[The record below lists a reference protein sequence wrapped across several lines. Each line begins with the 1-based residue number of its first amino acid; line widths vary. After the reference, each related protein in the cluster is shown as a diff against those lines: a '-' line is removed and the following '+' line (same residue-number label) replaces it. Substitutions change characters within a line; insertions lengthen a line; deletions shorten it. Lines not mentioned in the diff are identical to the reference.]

1 MPKKITSKSVEK
13 MLLDYAAR
21 KRIADMDFG
30 TYFSLRSLST
40 DSNNP
45 CAQAKANPGV
55 RVEFEIL
62 AEPRLT
68 GSVVWESPA
77 KLPIQ
82 TTRLNS
88 TDFWLE
94 PESALSTINAAGARD
109 DEDRWDRENEFD
121 VSEDLAPQQLD
132 GEFRFTL
139 DSDEY
144 KVFDIQTTP
153 PDGTPPSID
162 VVQPNGK
169 IDIDGKRG
177 KKNLSNPDSTLE
189 ARVVKKSKGGNRR
202 RDPKRS
208 ETKESNSD
216 PASGIQR
223 ATPLIGPWTTE
234 QLLYIDLITECYER
248 YKQRWYRDKEMGEDA
263 CQEGFISFFRY
274 ILRHSPSTYSVK
286 LGLALE
292 EARIGE
298 DFTSLARLF
307 KRRIKSRRIDFIRKR
322 FGKDEN
328 RRYETSID
336 HPLAGDQEGISLAET
351 LVGREGT
358 PDQALIIDEDV
369 QRQGNVKDSRI
380 ARALEA
386 LTAGQRQALLLSLEP
401 NTYEECARR
410 MGTTLKAIKGLL
422 NRAKVRLKKILNEGD
437 A

>member
-1 MPKKITSKSVEK
+1 MRKKITSKSLEK

-30 TYFSLRSLST
+30 TYFSLRSLSA

-68 GSVVWESPA
+68 GSVVWEAAS
-77 KLPIQ
+77 KLSAQ

-94 PESALSTINAAGARD
+94 PESVLSTINAAGARD

-121 VSEDLAPQQLD
+121 ASEDLAPQQFD

-139 DSDEY
+139 DSEEY

-169 IDIDGKRG
+169 LDIDGKRG
-177 KKNLSNPDSTLE
+177 EKNLSHPDSTLE

-202 RDPKRS
+202 RDPKGS
-208 ETKESNSD
+208 QTKDSSND
-216 PASGIQR
+216 PTSGIQG
-223 ATPLIGPWTTE
+223 ANQILGPFTSE
-234 QLLYIDLITECYER
+234 QLLYIDLITECYGH
-248 YKQRWYRDKEMGEDA
+248 YKERWYRDKKMGEDA
-263 CQEGFISFFRY
+263 CQEAFVSFYKY
-274 ILRHSPSTYSVK
+274 ILKRSPPFYWDVFRR
-286 LGLALE
+286 ALD
-292 EARIGE
+292 EANIDK
-298 DFTSLARLF
+298 DFKSLEKRF
-307 KRRIKSRRIDFIRKR
+307 KRRIKDRKKDLLKQR
-322 FGKDEN
+322 YGSDEN
-328 RRYETSID
+328 RPYETSID
-336 HPLAGDQEGISLAET
+336 RPLAGDLEGISLAET
-351 LVGREGT
+351 LVGRERT

-369 QRQGNVKDSRI
+369 HRQGNVKDARL

-386 LTAGQRQALLLSLEP
+386 LPARQRQALLLKLEP
-401 NTYEECARR
+401 STYEECAKR
-410 MGTTLKAIKGLL
+410 MGTTLFAMKSLL
-422 NRAKVRLKKILNEGD
+422 KRANDRLKEILNEG
-437 A
+437 AN